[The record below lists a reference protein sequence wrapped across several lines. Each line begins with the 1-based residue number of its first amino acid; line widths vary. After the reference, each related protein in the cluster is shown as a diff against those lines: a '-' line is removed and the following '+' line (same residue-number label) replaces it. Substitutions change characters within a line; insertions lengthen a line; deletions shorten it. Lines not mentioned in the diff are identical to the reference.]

1 VNAAGPE
8 ILAEIQ
14 KQNERRPGVGGWL
27 GRLKRRR

>member
-14 KQNERRPGVGGWL
+14 AQQGGGVGARIKGWF
-27 GRLKRRR
+27 RRKR